1 MPAECSIVSRAKPS
15 WQSTSIVTAIT
26 VPVAIPV
33 GSGVVN
39 VDVPLNNVGWGTLQA
54 MLDADFVQL
63 PTGSSV
69 SVVGSL
75 PQSIMAT
82 PGVLHLRVNPVGLPD
97 GLTNV
102 SGTLLTSDE
111 NIPGEGDATLSFTI
125 AITVGSAPRQ
135 GDINRDG
142 IVNAID
148 LASLLAQWGGPGS
161 ADINLSGLVDGLDLA
176 ILLGNW
182 G

>member
-1 MPAECSIVSRAKPS
+1 
-15 WQSTSIVTAIT
+15 
-26 VPVAIPV
+26 
-33 GSGVVN
+33 
-39 VDVPLNNVGWGTLQA
+39 

-63 PTGSSV
+63 PTSSSV

-82 PGVLHLRVNPVGLPD
+82 PGILRLRVNPVGLPV

-111 NIPGEGDATLSFTI
+111 NIPGEGDAILSFTI

-135 GDINRDG
+135 GDINGDG